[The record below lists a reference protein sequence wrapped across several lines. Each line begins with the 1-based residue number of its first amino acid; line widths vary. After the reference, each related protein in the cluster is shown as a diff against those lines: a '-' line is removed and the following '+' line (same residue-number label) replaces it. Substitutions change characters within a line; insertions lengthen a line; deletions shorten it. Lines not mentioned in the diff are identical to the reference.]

1 MNKRILVLSV
11 SVLLIAAFAVA
22 AYFQLGSTSP
32 EPQAAQ
38 PMPEQNILVRDH
50 SPTFGPDDA
59 PVTIVEFFDPSCEA
73 CRAFYP
79 FVKQILAEH
88 EGDVRLVIR
97 YALFHRGSEEVARML
112 EAAREQDLY
121 QPVLEA
127 VLITQP
133 DWHDDPAV
141 LAAWEAA
148 ASTGLDIEQARKDM
162 YSPEIDAV
170 LQTDMADIK
179 TLNVRG
185 TPTFFVNGKPLP
197 SFGSDQLLQLVR
209 SELARAK

>member
-1 MNKRILVLSV
+1 MNKRILVLSI
-11 SVLLIAAFAVA
+11 SVLLVAAFAVA
-22 AYFQLGSTSP
+22 AFFQLGSTSP
-32 EPQAAQ
+32 EPQATQA
-38 PMPEQNILVRDH
+38 MPEQNILVRDH

-79 FVKQILAEH
+79 FVKQILE
-88 EGDVRLVIR
+88 ENQGDVRLVIR

-162 YSPEIDAV
+162 FSPEIDAL

-209 SELARAK
+209 SELAEAK